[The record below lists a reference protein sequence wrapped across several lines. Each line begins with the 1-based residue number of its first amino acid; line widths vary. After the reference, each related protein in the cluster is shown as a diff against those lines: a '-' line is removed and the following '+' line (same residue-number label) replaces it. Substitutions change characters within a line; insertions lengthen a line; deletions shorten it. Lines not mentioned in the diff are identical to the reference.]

1 MHLGESYLL
10 LAPLP
15 IPFLML
21 MLLVFAVVDA
31 VVVGVVVGVDR
42 SVAGSVAF
50 VYAFLTATSPIIMTI
65 SIPERTRTASTN
77 MCQHH
82 TVQR

>member
-1 MHLGESYLL
+1 
-10 LAPLP
+10 
-15 IPFLML
+15 
-21 MLLVFAVVDA
+21 
-31 VVVGVVVGVDR
+31 
-42 SVAGSVAF
+42 